1 MENKVI
7 INEIEG
13 IGSQIGNALENV
25 LSLMKIRA
33 EKILAGL
40 EEDMPAELYEGFRK
54 DQDQRYAEI
63 KDWLAK
69 EYFLRFNDE
78 LFLGNIEAVPVI
90 PTKINSHVDK
100 DVISDNRKNFS
111 KYFFEFRMSE

>member
-13 IGSQIGNALENV
+13 IGSQIGNALENF
-25 LSLMKIRA
+25 LSLMKVRA
-33 EKILAGL
+33 EKILKGHQEL
-40 EEDMPAELYEGFRK
+40 MPAELYEDFRR
-54 DQDQRYAEI
+54 DQDRRYTEI

-90 PTKINSHVDK
+90 PTKLNSHVDK
-100 DVISDNRKNFS
+100 DVISENRKNFS
-111 KYFFEFRMSE
+111 KYFFEVRMGE

>member
-1 MENKVI
+1 MKNQVVANKIKEV
-7 INEIEG
+7 EAQ
-13 IGSQIGNALENV
+13 IGSALESL
-25 LSLMKIRA
+25 LSLMKVQA
-33 EKILAGL
+33 EKILEGHQEL
-40 EEDMPAELYEGFRK
+40 MPAELYEDFRR

-78 LFLGNIEAVPVI
+78 LFVGNLESVPVI
-90 PTKINSHVDK
+90 PTKTNSHVDK

-111 KYFFEFRMSE
+111 KYFFEGRMNE